1 MDSGTNAKKT
11 LLGQEVEL
19 KYGYVGIKNR
29 SQQDIIDKISVN
41 VALQVKFLPNMLK
54 YRKKE
59 TSLEI
64 ILFIEQCLQVISVQ
78 MS

>member
-41 VALQVKFLPNMLK
+41 VALQVTFFLLYYIK
-54 YRKKE
+54 IERKR
-59 TSLEI
+59 L
-64 ILFIEQCLQVISVQ
+64 L
-78 MS
+78 

>member
-41 VALQVKFLPNMLK
+41 VALQVIIKLK
-54 YRKKE
+54 LRKKE
-59 TSLEI
+59 IFSKTTQY
-64 ILFIEQCLQVISVQ
+64 IEQWLLGILELKL
-78 MS
+78 